1 MKKYEAY
8 KDSGIEWI
16 GEIPKEWSILRMK
29 HYFYMK
35 GRIGWQGLK
44 ADEFIE
50 DGPYLVTGTDFVNGK
65 VCWERCYHISEE
77 RFNEAPEIHVQQG
90 DLLITKDGTVGKL
103 ALIEEKPEKV
113 SLNSHL
119 LILRPVKGEIN
130 NHFVYWA
137 LQSMIFKDYV
147 GFASSGSTM
156 ASLSQEKIG
165 EFPLILPTLS
175 EQQIIVSYL
184 DYKIGQIDASVSA
197 INSQID
203 DLKAYRQSIIS
214 ETVTKGLKSDVK
226 MKDSGVEWIGEIP
239 EEWEFRK
246 IKTLLTRDSDNIKVG
261 PFGSS
266 LSGND
271 IEAEGNYWVYNQRTI
286 LDNNFT
292 TNNSFVSDDKYQ
304 ELKSFSVYPGD
315 ILITTRGTIGK
326 VAIVPEGAKEGIL
339 HPCVIRF
346 KVDES
351 MVNKQYLKYIFND
364 CNIMSEQVKY
374 GSNAT
379 TIEVIYS
386 YTLKDLKMPV
396 PSLSEQ
402 QAIAT
407 YLDIKTSKIDS
418 AIKSLEAQRDDLNAF
433 KQSIIS
439 EAVTG
444 KIDVRDWKPSI
455 E

>member
-137 LQSMIFKDYV
+137 LQSVIFKDYV
-147 GFASSGSTM
+147 GLASSGSTM

-184 DYKIGQIDASVSA
+184 AHKIGQIDASISA

-203 DLKAYRQSIIS
+203 DLKDYRQSIIN
-214 ETVTKGLKSDVK
+214 EVVTKGLNPDVK

-239 EEWEFRK
+239 EGWNCLPMKRGLTINNGKDYKNIQTESGYPVIGSGGQFAFASEFLYDGEAVLLGRK
-246 IKTLLTRDSDNIKVG
+246 GTIDKPMYINGKFWTVDTMFYAVPNEGICCKYMFYQAQTI
-261 PFGSS
+261 PFGLYSTNTALPS
-266 LSGND
+266 MTQTDLAGNPMCFPPL
-271 IEAEGNYWVYNQRTI
+271 Q
-286 LDNNFT
+286 
-292 TNNSFVSDDKYQ
+292 
-304 ELKSFSVYPGD
+304 
-315 ILITTRGTIGK
+315 
-326 VAIVPEGAKEGIL
+326 
-339 HPCVIRF
+339 
-346 KVDES
+346 
-351 MVNKQYLKYIFND
+351 
-364 CNIMSEQVKY
+364 
-374 GSNAT
+374 
-379 TIEVIYS
+379 
-386 YTLKDLKMPV
+386 
-396 PSLSEQ
+396 EQ
-402 QAIAT
+402 QTIAD
-407 YLDIKTSKIDS
+407 YLDEKTTKIDS
-418 AIKSLEAQRDDLNAF
+418 AIFALEAQRNDLNAL

-439 EAVTG
+439 EAVIG
-444 KIDVRDWKPSI
+444 KIDLREWKQSV
-455 E
+455 EQ